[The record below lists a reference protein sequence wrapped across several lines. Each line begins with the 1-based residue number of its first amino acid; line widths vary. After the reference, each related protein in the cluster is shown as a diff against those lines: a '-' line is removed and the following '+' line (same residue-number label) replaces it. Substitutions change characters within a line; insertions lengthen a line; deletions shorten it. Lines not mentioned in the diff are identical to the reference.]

1 MSMIEFFNNLLH
13 EHVELIGL
21 YTSCSRFSKKL
32 PVISQKVA
40 EKLLRKQQKLLFVT
54 KLAQK
59 LLEKTKHFL
68 SDAKICKLYNKN
80 KISKHFCAILRRNQ
94 RC

>member
-1 MSMIEFFNNLLH
+1 M
-13 EHVELIGL
+13 GL

-32 PVISQKVA
+32 PVTSQKVA
-40 EKLLRKQQKLLFVT
+40 QKLLRKQQKLLFVT

-59 LLEKTKHFL
+59 LLEKPNIFW
-68 SDAKICKLYNKN
+68 SDAKICKLYNEN
-80 KISKHFCAILRRNQ
+80 KISKQFGAILRRNQ

>member
-1 MSMIEFFNNLLH
+1 M
-13 EHVELIGL
+13 IGL
-21 YTSCSRFSKKL
+21 YTSCWSFSKKL

-40 EKLLRKQQKLLFVT
+40 QTLLRKQQKLLFVT
-54 KLAQK
+54 KLAQT

-68 SDAKICKLYNKN
+68 SDAKICKLYSKN